1 MANYVLVYRGGGAMA
16 DTEEQRQAELARW
29 GVWYGGLG
37 DAVVDGGNPFGASKS
52 VAADGSASDG
62 GTSRLTGYTILKADS
77 LDAAAAMAK
86 GCPILTNGGSI
97 EVYETF
103 QVM

>member
-1 MANYVLVYRGGGAMA
+1 MRDVLLSEVCDAIRRMSSHS
-16 DTEEQRQAELARW
+16 W

-37 DAVVDGGNPFGASKS
+37 DAVVGGGNPFGASKS

-62 GTSRLTGYTILKADS
+62 GASRLTGYTILKADS

-97 EVYETF
+97 EVYEIF